1 MADTDFEEGICH
13 GFSMFSWTMSADILL
28 LVNALVVS
36 TAPWTSLTLEWTLRT
51 CLACLSGLCHIL

>member
-1 MADTDFEEGICH
+1 VADTDFEEGICH

-36 TAPWTSLTLEWTLRT
+36 AALWT
-51 CLACLSGLCHIL
+51 CLTSLSGLCHIL

>member
-1 MADTDFEEGICH
+1 MADTLFKVGICH

-28 LVNALVVS
+28 LVNALVVIL
-36 TAPWTSLTLEWTLRT
+36 WTSLTLEWTLRT